1 MGFEELFVKQENS
14 GTIVQNSE
22 SKQNNFTNYFQLI
35 TSNKNEASENS
46 SLLLDI
52 YTTLFK
58 SINIQ
63 TSNFVNLNSKL
74 EIESILN
81 QLYAHL
87 CDVSSENN
95 LTYILILKKFT
106 QSSFFNSLAFSVAT
120 SAPQK
125 ALTKIT
131 NANNSNISNSFL
143 QFAFKFL
150 IYSGKS
156 DEDTQEN
163 STLLSTTQERTIQ
176 LFGIYLKD
184 LVAFPK
190 NSNESS
196 MLNAL
201 VLVLAWCLTSE
212 TKSVRSETLDLLE
225 KCHKLISEH
234 I

>member
-1 MGFEELFVKQENS
+1 
-14 GTIVQNSE
+14 VQNSD
-22 SKQNNFTNYFQLI
+22 SKCNNFVSYFQLI
-35 TSNKNEASENS
+35 SQKESLQTPTG
-46 SLLLDI
+46 LLLDI
-52 YTTLFK
+52 YTSLFK

-63 TSNFVNLNSKL
+63 TSNFVNLNSKI

-87 CDVSSENN
+87 CSASSDNDPTFV
-95 LTYILILKKFT
+95 LVLKKFT
-106 QSSFFNSLAFSVAT
+106 QSSFFNSLAFSAAT

-150 IYSGKS
+150 ICSERPAEVDYLNEATALVEKS
-156 DEDTQEN
+156 A
-163 STLLSTTQERTIQ
+163 LLLTQERTIQ
-176 LFGIYLKD
+176 LFSVYLKD
-184 LVAFPK
+184 LVAFTK

-196 MLNAL
+196 LLNAL
-201 VLVLAWCLTSE
+201 VLMLAWCLTSE
-212 TKSVRSETLDLLE
+212 TRTVRSEALDLLE
-225 KCHKLISEH
+225 KCHQLISEH